1 MRVEI
6 QVQSIHLQWW
16 KKKKEQ
22 GTTEIDCEA
31 LFKDYGNTTAHGF
44 SVPGQ
49 LESPPSPFIANREDA
64 ADIDT
69 GKHSY
74 SLELQFSA
82 EVTVRLLII
91 VHRWLLILFA
101 QTDSLRS
108 SLLKLANMLKDYS
121 PLMTESTE
129 KALEKVI
136 KFGAA
141 FSEVGSQFS
150 HIKTI
155 RILTYFS

>member
-6 QVQSIHLQWW
+6 QVQSSHLQWW
-16 KKKKEQ
+16 KKKKER
-22 GTTEIDCEA
+22 GTIEIDCEA
-31 LFKDYGNTTAHGF
+31 LFKDYVNTTAHGF

-49 LESPPSPFIANREDA
+49 LESPITSPFIANREDA
-64 ADIDT
+64 ADIDV

-82 EVTVRLLII
+82 EVTVRLLTI
-91 VHRWLLILFA
+91 VHRRLLILFA

-121 PLMTESTE
+121 LLMTESTE

-141 FSEVGSQFS
+141 FSEVGSQFPIS
-150 HIKTI
+150 KQSG
-155 RILTYFS
+155 Y

>member
-6 QVQSIHLQWW
+6 QVQSSHLQWW
-16 KKKKEQ
+16 KKKKER
-22 GTTEIDCEA
+22 GTIEIDCEA
-31 LFKDYGNTTAHGF
+31 LFKDYVNTTAHGF

-49 LESPPSPFIANREDA
+49 LESPTSPFIANREDT
-64 ADIDT
+64 ADIDA

-82 EVTVRLLII
+82 EVTVRLLTI
-91 VHRWLLILFA
+91 VRRRLLILFA

-121 PLMTESTE
+121 PPLNEMYIVNFTTVNTPHISPHVSPRNV
-129 KALEKVI
+129 VI
-136 KFGAA
+136 QGPVKF
-141 FSEVGSQFS
+141 
-150 HIKTI
+150 T
-155 RILTYFS
+155 